1 MGSPRVGCSQKSLI
15 TRNTTVGMEL
25 PQVRR
30 DTSHTAE
37 QRLYQ
42 RKAAVHCFY
51 AAPSLLNAKAAD
63 GMPGRRCRLRGT
75 DRSGL
80 FLPWVSSWA
89 DPIRRQGERGN
100 DPHQREEYP

>member
-1 MGSPRVGCSQKSLI
+1 VVTLADAP
-15 TRNTTVGMEL
+15 
-25 PQVRR
+25 
-30 DTSHTAE
+30 E

-42 RKAAVHCFY
+42 RKAAAHCFY

-63 GMPGRRCRLRGT
+63 GMPGRRCRLWGT

-89 DPIRRQGERGN
+89 GPIRRQGERGT